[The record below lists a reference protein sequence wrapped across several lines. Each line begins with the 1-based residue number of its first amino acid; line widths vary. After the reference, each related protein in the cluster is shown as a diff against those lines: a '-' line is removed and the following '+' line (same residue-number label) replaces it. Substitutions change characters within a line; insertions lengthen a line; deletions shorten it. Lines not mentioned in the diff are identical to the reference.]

1 MKKLK
6 EFGSGAFRPGR
17 EISGSHIKSMG
28 YGGPSSN
35 ADSVISQR
43 MQYNVGNYEH
53 DEDIS
58 YKGLGDSDEEYDM
71 EEYDM
76 EDEILECRVYK
87 NGKYCLTE
95 TLENISEIDSR
106 DINAMD
112 KKLSSAAQS
121 RSSAINNLLDLD
133 DLLEEDELQEFSGA
147 GAAGGGPA
155 VPIGYTSKGKPETP
169 AQRKKRQKFNITKSF
184 PYTKLANTPRRRKK

>member
-17 EISGSHIKSMG
+17 EISGSHTKAIG

-35 ADSVISQR
+35 ADSVMSQR
-43 MQYNVGNYEH
+43 MQYNVGDGYVPPEA
-53 DEDIS
+53 EM
-58 YKGLGDSDEEYDM
+58 EYD
-71 EEYDM
+71 DM
-76 EDEILECRVYK
+76 EDDETEIEYEDIILECRVYK
-87 NGKYCLTE
+87 LGKYCLIE

-121 RSSAINNLLDLD
+121 RSSSINNLLDLD

-147 GAAGGGPA
+147 GAIGGGPA
-155 VPIGYTSKGKPETP
+155 TPIGYTAKGKPETR